1 VREIAT
7 SPSGEVRM
15 CPITM
20 LGTSR
25 HPSSTDLLAKYDFLL
40 VFYSDLR
47 ATGKGKSSMLKAVKT
62 VIPENKKN
70 SAAKYQ

>member
-1 VREIAT
+1 
-7 SPSGEVRM
+7 M

-25 HPSSTDLLAKYDFLL
+25 HPSSTDLLAMYDFLL

-47 ATGKGKSSMLKAVKT
+47 ATGKGKSSMLKAV
-62 VIPENKKN
+62 N
-70 SAAKYQ
+70 SADRNPREQEEQRR